1 MNSHTL
7 RISNSAEIPE
17 PLEMDRTYKISLEGD
32 CKDIKKSSNDDGSF
46 TYTYNV
52 KLLTAEIEDDLGQT
66 LKIVDKKKQSQK
78 LRQQIE
84 FTRLE
89 SGSLMDKEQY
99 YNTVMTVIRHE
110 LQDIIQNNIIN
121 VEKL

>member
-7 RISNSAEIPE
+7 KISNSAEIPE
-17 PLEMDRTYKISLEGD
+17 PLEMDRTYRITLEGD

-78 LRQQIE
+78 LNAQIRIMAE
-84 FTRLE
+84 EDGGDGNLAYEKYMTLLRHYWPSVKDYLDKLD
-89 SGSLMDKEQY
+89 SGL
-99 YNTVMTVIRHE
+99 
-110 LQDIIQNNIIN
+110 
-121 VEKL
+121 